1 MKKIVIGSLA
11 AVACSFV
18 LSAAASADHH
28 NNEWI
33 SMFNGRNLEGWKV
46 NENKD
51 SIGVDDGMMV
61 IDGPIAHAFFIGS
74 DGKANF
80 KDFHFQAQVKTMKG
94 ANSGIYFHT
103 KFQDS
108 GWPSKGY
115 ECQVNV
121 THKDPKK
128 SGSLYGVDNISADQL
143 TGLIK
148 DDEWYTTTIRV
159 EDRKI
164 TIKLNGKTMVEHT
177 EPEDKEAFSDGF
189 ERRLGTGTF
198 ALQAHDP
205 KSIVQFRNLKVRR
218 LP

>member
-74 DGKANF
+74 DGKADF

-115 ECQVNV
+115 ECQVNN
-121 THKDPKK
+121 THTDVKK
-128 SGSLYGVDNISADQL
+128 TGGLYG
-143 TGLIK
+143 IK
-148 DDEWYTTTIRV
+148 DNFEAPAKDGEWFDYDIIVKGKHIVIKINDKTIV
-159 EDRKI
+159 DY
-164 TIKLNGKTMVEHT
+164 T
-177 EPEDKEAFSDGF
+177 EPDKAKREGQFKD
-189 ERRLGTGTF
+189 RLISSGTF
-198 ALQAHDP
+198 AIQAHDP
-205 KSIVQFRNLKVRR
+205 KSVVHYRNMRVKKL
-218 LP
+218 

>member
-33 SMFNGRNLEGWKV
+33 SMFNGRNLDGWKV

-61 IDGPIAHAFFIGS
+61 IDGPIAHAFFVGA
-74 DGKANF
+74 DGKADF

-115 ECQVNV
+115 ECQVNN
-121 THKDPKK
+121 THTDVKK
-128 SGSLYGVDNISADQL
+128 TGGLYG
-143 TGLIK
+143 IK
-148 DDEWYTTTIRV
+148 DNFEAPAKDGEWFDYDIIVKGKHIVIKINDKTIV
-159 EDRKI
+159 DY
-164 TIKLNGKTMVEHT
+164 T
-177 EPEDKEAFSDGF
+177 EPDKAKREGQFKD
-189 ERRLGTGTF
+189 RLISSGTF
-198 ALQAHDP
+198 AIQAHDP
-205 KSIVQFRNLKVRR
+205 KSVVHYRNMRVKKL
-218 LP
+218 